1 MTMKMKSWLYE
12 KLGML
17 MTAAMIKDKEKIE
30 KSKPKMVQLLCGE
43 DKVQIWLD
51 KQIAIIFYN
60 WIGTS

>member
-1 MTMKMKSWLYE
+1 
-12 KLGML
+12 

-60 WIGTS
+60 